1 VDEYAILET
10 VAKAFHVTPEAIK
23 GKRKW
28 QRLALARQVAMYL
41 MYEHGLNVSYPGIA
55 RVLGRDH
62 STIIHGH
69 NLIAKKIKAS
79 KAYRQ
84 TIESIRQ
91 DIWLAAA

>member
-1 VDEYAILET
+1 
-10 VAKAFHVTPEAIK
+10 
-23 GKRKW
+23 
-28 QRLALARQVAMYL
+28 MYL